1 LGEAAAGHG
10 PAVAMEYVK
19 SAGPGVDRD
28 LAGAAGAAG
37 PTVYRRDAF
46 ANLAASLDTVARRSG
61 RLTADARGAD
71 AGAPGGGPGA
81 RSGVSRKRLPPSIGT
96 IR

>member
-10 PAVAMEYVK
+10 RAVAMEYVK

-28 LAGAAGAAG
+28 LAGAAG
-37 PTVYRRDAF
+37 PTAHRRDAL